1 MTTAAPGPSDTGP
14 GDNGP
19 GDNGPIDT
27 GPIITAPGNYQTALG
42 APADWDP
49 ADLGSALTDPDD
61 DGIFSRTVFGLPAG
75 SYRAKVTHGL
85 SWNENYGAGGVP
97 GGADIDFAVPA
108 GWDAAARTDFRY
120 DIGTHLLTVASRRVP
135 NTADLAERSGH
146 WLRRDLIA
154 WDLPVE
160 AVTEGWTVRLHSAA
174 DGGLR
179 VDGGGV
185 IGGTVLSLDVDA
197 AGLPADIVSRWPHL
211 AGYAA
216 LRLQPAD
223 ATELGLLRR
232 LLTGQVVLAAYD
244 GVGFVVAASTTCP
257 VSKRRSKPNSVASAG
272 CSRSAA

>member
-1 MTTAAPGPSDTGP
+1 MRTSCSVGAAHDRGTRRPRDNGP
-14 GDNGP
+14 GDTGP

-27 GPIITAPGNYQTALG
+27 GPIITVPGNYQTALG

-49 ADLGSALTDPDD
+49 ADLGSALTDPDG
-61 DGIFSRTVFGLPAG
+61 DGVYTRTVFGLPAG

-120 DIGTHLLTVASRRVP
+120 DIGTHLLTVSSRRVP

-160 AVTEGWTVRLHSAA
+160 AVTEGWTVRLHSARPTA
-174 DGGLR
+174 DCQ

-185 IGGTVLSLDVDA
+185 VGGSALSLDVDD

-211 AGYAA
+211 VGLRGAPAAAG
-216 LRLQPAD
+216 
-223 ATELGLLRR
+223 RR
-232 LLTGQVVLAAYD
+232 RPGARCGA
-244 GVGFVVAASTTCP
+244 C
-257 VSKRRSKPNSVASAG
+257 
-272 CSRSAA
+272 